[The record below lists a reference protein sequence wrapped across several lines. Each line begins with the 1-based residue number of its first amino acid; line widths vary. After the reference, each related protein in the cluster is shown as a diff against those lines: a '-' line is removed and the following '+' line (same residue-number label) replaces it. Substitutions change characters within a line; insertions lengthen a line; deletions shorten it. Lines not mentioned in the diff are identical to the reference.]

1 MPVLQRMEHHGV
13 LIDAS
18 MLHTTERRRSSL
30 RLREIEAEAH
40 REAGAPFNLESPKQL
55 QQILF
60 EKLQLPVMRKTP
72 SGTPSTAE
80 DVLEELAENYAV
92 AAA

>member
-1 MPVLQRMEHHGV
+1 
-13 LIDAS
+13 
-18 MLHTTERRRSSL
+18 MLHAQSGEIAL
-30 RLREIEAEAH
+30 RLREIKALAH

-72 SGTPSTAE
+72 TRHAIHRRGCARGARRRVTRCRG
-80 DVLEELAENYAV
+80 
-92 AAA
+92 